1 MELFG
6 YLFGILCAVAVILVA
21 AMPDQWFQAKGSKQK
36 AGGPDYWTDY
46 PRAGESQSQS
56 GKHIVVAV
64 RPRKYK
70 TLENDVSEAAYA
82 NARNVSVE
90 ARN

>member
-21 AMPDQWFQAKGSKQK
+21 AMPDRWFQAKSSKQK
-36 AGGPDYWTDY
+36 AGGPDYWTAY
-46 PRAGESQSQS
+46 SSANESQSPS
-56 GKHIVVAV
+56 GKHLVVAV
-64 RPRKYK
+64 RPRKCK
-70 TLENDVSEAAYA
+70 TIESEVSDSYVSG
-82 NARNVSVE
+82 RNVSIE

>member
-6 YLFGILCAVAVILVA
+6 YLFGILSAVAVILVA
-21 AMPDQWFQAKGSKQK
+21 AMPDRWFQPRSSKQK

-46 PRAGESQSQS
+46 PRPEQAQSQS

-70 TLENDVSEAAYA
+70 TLENQVTDATYA
-82 NARNVSVE
+82 NARSVSVE